1 MSLQAAVELFANTKV
16 ALRHALRRLAMRN
29 PMKFLSDGLLARLLV
44 ASGVFEW
51 EWYGSRLD
59 APPRSA
65 LEAARE
71 YVRRGDAGDAP
82 NPLFDADWYRLLY
95 GFHGTPAQAL
105 LHFRFIGERFGL
117 QPSQWFHNRAFRIQS
132 GMPLR
137 FGSSLARFERDWR
150 QMRTG
155 HPLFD
160 VRWYLKTYPDCA
172 ASGEN
177 PLVHFVVHGRHQG
190 RLPNRYFSTHW
201 YLKQY
206 TDVAVEGWEPIQ
218 HYFEHGAAEGRSPG
232 PDFDAQAYAD
242 AHPVQRLS
250 GLDPLGH
257 FLIVGRAEG
266 LTNERRALPVAA
278 LVETPKPPRNVPPAL
293 GVVDI
298 IIPVYRGLAE
308 TRDCIQSVL
317 RSANRVPTRLR
328 LYNDASPEPAVSRYL
343 RSVAAARPDVILIE
357 NEENLGFVG
366 TVNRGMRAALAEPDS
381 AAVLLLN
388 SDTIVAGN
396 WVDRM
401 LWHAL
406 ADARVGSVTA
416 MSNNATICSY
426 PRLGE
431 NEMPAGRSVAQVDAA
446 AAMANPG
453 LSVEIPTAVGFCML
467 IRRRALE
474 NVGMFD
480 QEAFGKGYGE
490 ENDFCMRASA
500 VGFRHLLALDVFV
513 RHVGE
518 VSFATVSKPGKLV
531 AERVI
536 AQRYPYYAGL
546 VSDWVRR
553 DPTQVARLRLSFVLW
568 RLSQEPVHVIVTH
581 DLGGGTEQQ
590 VQRLADRLGE
600 NGHVVIVRPVH
611 GRPARLKL
619 EGASDFDGFTIE
631 VDIEDGAGLAAL
643 LATMG
648 ATSVQIHHLLGH
660 GELIRDGLARSGLG
674 HEFFVHDYFSIC
686 PQVTLTTARAI
697 YCGEP
702 GPAGCDACIR
712 ERPSHG
718 AADIR
723 NWRLANEWAVRGA
736 TAVTAPSNDTARR
749 IERYFGVLPKVQP
762 HESVG
767 LVQSSPVARRVAT
780 HRRPLRVVLLGVLA
794 PHKGR
799 ELVIEAATAA
809 QRKRLP
815 LSFHLIGDSQG
826 AVPSSAAG
834 KLSATGWYEEA
845 ELSRLIAEAAPDVFL
860 FPSQAPETYSFTL
873 TAAMA
878 TGLPVVAT
886 DLGAFTERLR
896 PYAAGRLVP
905 PDIGGA
911 ALADQLV
918 EWFVGEA

>member
-1 MSLQAAVELFANTKV
+1 MIPQGALGLFATTKV
-16 ALRHALRRLAMRN
+16 ALRHALRRLVMRN
-29 PMKFLSDGLLARLLV
+29 PFQFLSEVVLARLLV

-51 EWYGSRLD
+51 EWYASRTD
-59 APPRSA
+59 ALVRSA
-65 LEAARE
+65 LEAAQA
-71 YVRRGDAGDAP
+71 YIRRADAGDAP

-117 QPSQWFHNRAFRIQS
+117 QPSPWFHNRAFRLQA

-137 FGSSLARFERDWR
+137 LGSSLAKFQRDWR
-150 QMRTG
+150 QMHTG

-160 VRWYLKTYPDCA
+160 VRWYLKTYADSA

-190 RLPNRYFSTHW
+190 RMPNQYFSPQW

-206 TDVAVEGWEPIQ
+206 TDVAVAGWEPVQ

-257 FLIVGRAEG
+257 FLVVGRAKG
-266 LTNERRALPVAA
+266 LTNERRAIPVAA
-278 LVETPKPPRNVPPAL
+278 LVQSPTTPRNVPPAR

-298 IIPVYRGLAE
+298 IIPVYRGLEE
-308 TRDCIQSVL
+308 TRDCIESVL
-317 RSANRVPTRLR
+317 GSANRVPTRLR
-328 LYNDASPEPAVSRYL
+328 IYNDASPEPAVTRYL
-343 RSVAAARPDVILIE
+343 RSVAALAPDVILVE

-381 AAVLLLN
+381 TGVLLLN
-388 SDTIVAGN
+388 SDTIVAGD

-431 NEMPAGRSVAQVDAA
+431 NEMPAGRSVAQMDAA
-446 AAMANPG
+446 AALASPRR
-453 LSVEIPTAVGFCML
+453 SVEIPTAVGFCML

-474 NVGMFD
+474 NAGLFD
-480 QEAFGKGYGE
+480 EEAFGKGYGE
-490 ENDFCMRASA
+490 ENDFCMRAHA

-553 DPTQVARLRLSFVLW
+553 DPTQAARLRLTFALW
-568 RLSQEPVHVIVTH
+568 RLSREPVHVLVTH
-581 DLGGGTEQQ
+581 DLGGGTERQ
-590 VQRLADRLGE
+590 VQQLAERLGAD
-600 NGHVVIVRPVH
+600 GHVVIVRPVQ

-619 EGASDFDGFTIE
+619 EGTSDFDGFTIE
-631 VDIEDGAGLAAL
+631 VDIEDGVGLAAL
-643 LATMG
+643 LSTMG

-660 GELIRDGLARSGLG
+660 GELIRDGLAHSGLG

-686 PQVTLTTARAI
+686 PQVTLTTARAT

-702 GPAGCDACIR
+702 GPASCDACIH

-718 AADIR
+718 ASDIR

-736 TAVTAPSNDTARR
+736 TAVTAPSEDTARR
-749 IERYFGVLPKVQP
+749 IERYFGVLPEVRP

-767 LVQSSPVARRVAT
+767 LVQSKPVIKRLAT

-794 PHKGR
+794 LHKGR
-799 ELVIEAATAA
+799 ALVIDAATAA
-809 QRKRLP
+809 QRRRLP
-815 LSFHLIGDSQG
+815 LTFHLIGDPQG
-826 AVPSSAAG
+826 AVPPSASW

-845 ELSRLIAEAAPDVFL
+845 QLPRLIAEAVPDLFL

-878 TGLPVVAT
+878 TGLPIVAT

-896 PYAAGRLVP
+896 PYAAGRVVP
-905 PDIGGA
+905 PDITGA

-918 EWFVGEA
+918 EWFVEEA